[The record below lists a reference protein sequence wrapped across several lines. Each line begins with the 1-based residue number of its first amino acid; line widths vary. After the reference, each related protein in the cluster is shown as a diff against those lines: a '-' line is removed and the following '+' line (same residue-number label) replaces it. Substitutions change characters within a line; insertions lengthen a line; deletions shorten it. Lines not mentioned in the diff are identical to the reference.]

1 MSRKVMMVVLALLLI
16 FSGSIMLSSC
26 AKEAVKDTEALTAD
40 EKAKRDA
47 AEKARLERE
56 RMERERALREQ
67 QLREG
72 EAARLKQEFENKAI
86 YFEFDSA
93 VLGTEAQD
101 VLREK
106 ADYLKAN
113 ADKKVLI
120 EGHCDDRGSVEYNL
134 ALGQRRAESAMK
146 YLVILGIS
154 SDRIRTISYGKERP
168 VDPGQNEEAWA
179 MNRRD
184 EFVLE

>member
-1 MSRKVMMVVLALLLI
+1 MSRKVMMIALALLLV
-16 FSGSIMLSSC
+16 FSASIMLSSC

-40 EKAKRDA
+40 EKAKREA
-47 AEKARLERE
+47 EEKARLERE

-72 EAARLKQEFENKAI
+72 EAAKLKQEFENKFI
-86 YFEFDSA
+86 YFAFDSA
-93 VLGTEAQD
+93 VLSDEAQS

-113 ADKKVLI
+113 SGKKVLI
-120 EGHCDDRGSVEYNL
+120 EGYCDDRGSVEYNL

-146 YLVILGIS
+146 YLVMLGIP

-168 VDPGQNEEAWA
+168 VDPGQGEEAWA
-179 MNRRD
+179 KNRRD
-184 EFVLE
+184 QFVLE